1 METAT
6 RERKVT
12 KYPESTLDRRLST
25 KV

>member
-12 KYPESTLDRRLST
+12 KYPESTLGGRLST